1 MISFLISV
9 VTDFVEIVSNKYKA
23 LMMKL
28 ALQITGN
35 SEDAEEA
42 FQNALF
48 SVHRNQHKIDDVNS
62 DKARNYIYTVTKNAA
77 IKIRNQQSKFDKD
90 VTYSDYEGLIGIE
103 GQVDIDTFRDEYGFS
118 EYVSNALKELSN
130 NDRDLICYYYGV
142 GYTYKEISELMDV
155 DARALRKRMERIKT
169 KLADILQSENR

>member
-9 VTDFVEIVSNKYKA
+9 VTDFAEIVSNKYKA

-48 SVHRNQHKIDDVNS
+48 SVHRNQHKLDNVES
-62 DKARNYIYTVTKNAA
+62 DKTRNYI
-77 IKIRNQQSKFDKD
+77 
-90 VTYSDYEGLIGIE
+90 
-103 GQVDIDTFRDEYGFS
+103 
-118 EYVSNALKELSN
+118 
-130 NDRDLICYYYGV
+130 
-142 GYTYKEISELMDV
+142 
-155 DARALRKRMERIKT
+155 
-169 KLADILQSENR
+169 